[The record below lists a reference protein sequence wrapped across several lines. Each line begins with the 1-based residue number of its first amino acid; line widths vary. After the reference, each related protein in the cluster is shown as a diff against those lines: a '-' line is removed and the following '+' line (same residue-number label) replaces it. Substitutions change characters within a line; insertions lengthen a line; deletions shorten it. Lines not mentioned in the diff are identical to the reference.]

1 MTDVAT
7 DAPPRRLR
15 IRKKWEELRHS
26 DTLKDL
32 LKESALWTAL
42 WTGFPLSDELDSAQ
56 VSASSPRNRLT
67 KNGGARRIDGN
78 QAKEAMRE
86 EKTWPSS

>member
-1 MTDVAT
+1 MTDVTT
-7 DAPPRRLR
+7 DAPPCCRG
-15 IRKKWEELRHS
+15 IRKRWEELRQS

-42 WTGFPLSDELDSAQ
+42 WTGFPLSDELDRAQ
-56 VSASSPRNRLT
+56 VSASSPKDRVT
-67 KNGGARRIDGN
+67 KNGGARRIDGK

-86 EKTWPSS
+86 EKTWPSA